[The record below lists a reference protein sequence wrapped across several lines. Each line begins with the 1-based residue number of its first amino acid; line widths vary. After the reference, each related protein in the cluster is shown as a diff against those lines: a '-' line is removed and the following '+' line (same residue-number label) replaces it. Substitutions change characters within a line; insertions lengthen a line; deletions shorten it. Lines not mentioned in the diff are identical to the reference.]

1 MALTVACACAVAG
14 AVSAKSTAPAGP
26 VATVATHAGA
36 SHPSASRRHG
46 GRARTRC
53 HTHRRHHRRAHRQR
67 CRTLT
72 RTADSTSPRTGK
84 SRAPKTGRSPF
95 RLEHPGRHPRGTHA
109 KGAIHTGQAG
119 AVPTTT
125 SSAAAAQATIA
136 SVLATP
142 CQNTE
147 AMPEAGNVEQA
158 ETSTMCLI
166 NQERAREGE
175 LPLVANGMLAQ
186 AAAAHTNDMVTG
198 DYFAHVSMGGET
210 PLERVERSG
219 YIPNSSVGYTVGENL
234 AWGTLYLATPRSIV
248 AAWMASP
255 EHRANILNG
264 EYRDSAIAI
273 APSAPPSLADG
284 QPGATYTQE
293 FGVIQG

>member
-1 MALTVACACAVAG
+1 VK
-14 AVSAKSTAPAGP
+14 SAHPVGP
-26 VATVATHAGA
+26 VATVAYTGA
-36 SHPSASRRHG
+36 SHSSTGRRRHG
-46 GRARTRC
+46 RRIRATC
-53 HTHRRHHRRAHRQR
+53 HTRRRRHHRTHGQR

-72 RTADSTSPRTGK
+72 RTTGGRSPRTGQGK
-84 SRAPKTGRSPF
+84 APKTSRSPS
-95 RLEHPGRHPRGTHA
+95 RLEHSGAHPRATHA
-109 KGAIHTGQAG
+109 KGANHTGQAG
-119 AVPTTT
+119 SIPTTT

-147 AMPEAGNVEQA
+147 AMPEAGNLEQA
-158 ETSTMCLI
+158 ETSTLCLI

-175 LPLVANGMLAQ
+175 IPLVANGMLAQ
-186 AAAAHTNDMVTG
+186 AAAAHTNDMVEG
-198 DYFAHVSMGGET
+198 DYFAHVSLGGET

-234 AWGTLYLATPRSIV
+234 AWGTLYLATPKSIV

-264 EYRDSAIAI
+264 EYRDSALAI
-273 APSAPPSLADG
+273 APSAPPSLAG
-284 QPGATYTQE
+284 GLAGATYTQE
-293 FGVIQG
+293 FGVIKG